1 MVCSGLHRSVF
12 GVWGRQPWL
21 RAVTDQDK
29 IFGDIYGK
37 QPAFGLIIVSP
48 CSLLLGL
55 LIMLQLLGC
64 HISHSLGGEFQ

>member
-12 GVWGRQPWL
+12 GVGGRRPWL

-29 IFGDIYGK
+29 ILGDMYGK
-37 QPAFGLIIVSP
+37 RPAFGLIIVSP
-48 CSLLLGL
+48 RSFLLGM
-55 LIMLQLLGC
+55 LITLQLRGC